1 MATANELDHTYLKRL
16 LDIMLDLAG
25 NHGYTV
31 KQLQEKHDLTQRSV
45 YRYLK
50 TFKECDFII
59 EKKSNRHRISKRS
72 PYIKDFLDLVY
83 FSTEE
88 QQILGKAILSI
99 HEGTLVRD
107 NLLRKLHAIYEN
119 KVLPSPFFNKEIS
132 NNLAQLFEAIRHKKQ
147 ALFRQYCSANS
158 QIIRDRMVEPF
169 KLSPFYNSVWCFEPE
184 SGQNKLFVVRRI
196 GSVNLFDKS
205 WQFEAQHQ
213 DGLTDIFRI
222 SGPEKIAIELEI
234 SLRAYNLLL
243 EEYPLSEPYLS
254 KLTDQRYLFNGWVC
268 GFEGV
273 SRFILGLAGDVKVLK
288 PIELKQFLTQ
298 RLKMAKF

>member
-1 MATANELDHTYLKRL
+1 MATANELNHTYLKRL
-16 LDIMLDLAG
+16 LDIMLDLSG

-45 YRYLK
+45 YRYFI
-50 TFKECDFII
+50 TFKECGFII
-59 EKKSNRHRISKRS
+59 EKKSNRHRISKQS

-83 FSTEE
+83 FSAEE

-107 NLLRKLHAIYEN
+107 NLLRKLHALYEN
-119 KVLPSPFFNKEIS
+119 KVLPSPFFNKQIS
-132 NNLAQLFEAIRHKKQ
+132 NNLSLLFEAIRHKRQ
-147 ALFRQYCSANS
+147 ALLRSYRSANS

-184 SGQNKLFVVRRI
+184 SGQNKLFIVKRI
-196 GSVNLFDKS
+196 GTIELFDKT
-205 WQFEAQHQ
+205 WQNEDKHQ

-273 SRFILGLAGDVKVLK
+273 SRFIMGLAGEVKILK
-288 PIELKQFLTQ
+288 PIELKHFLIQ
-298 RLKMAKF
+298 RMKMAKF